1 MRSARRFGCVLAV
14 LLSVAAGSGGIPAAR
29 AATFTSVPSFLLPG
43 SSTGTIGPVG
53 STPSPNNDNAAAASA
68 NVVPASIFFNTFGAA
83 EIEFGLTSS
92 GGTTEYLLTQNL
104 VNNTGIPWSG
114 FRFVLGFGTGA
125 SFVPSG
131 PTDALDFD
139 APDRDPAPTS
149 SVFTTSVHEEDV
161 LDWSGGSV
169 PAIGSV
175 AFTFSIDVP
184 DGLAAFHPLGL
195 NRFTLRQVPIEAP
208 VPGPTASAL
217 LGIGLAGVAASH
229 RRNRS
234 QRLRDDRPNA
244 TRAAASLADRARD
257 GRAGSA

>member
-1 MRSARRFGCVLAV
+1 MRSARPFGCVLAV
-14 LLSVAAGSGGIPAAR
+14 LLSVVGGSGGIPAAR
-29 AATFTSVPSFLLPG
+29 AATITSLPSVLLPG

-104 VNNTGIPWSG
+104 VNNTGVPWSG

-125 SFVPSG
+125 SFVASG
-131 PTDALDFD
+131 TTDLDFD

-149 SVFTTSVHEEDV
+149 SVFSASVHEEDV

-195 NRFTLRQVPIEAP
+195 DRFTLHQVPIAAP

-217 LGIGLAGVAASH
+217 LGIGLAGVAAS
-229 RRNRS
+229 RRRPQS
-234 QRLRDDRPNA
+234 QRLRDDPLDT
-244 TRAAASLADRARD
+244 TRAAA
-257 GRAGSA
+257 